1 MNEEDIRFAV
11 RAADKSFDKISA
23 EMAGDNEKMREIKA
37 RITELEERLK
47 EARQEREAI
56 QEQIK
61 NSWGFA

>member
-1 MNEEDIRFAV
+1 
-11 RAADKSFDKISA
+11 
-23 EMAGDNEKMREIKA
+23 MAGDNEKMREIKA